1 MAHYFT
7 GDYKQLGSVRRDEI
21 ELGSDQFGR
30 RREGHARS
38 PSALHRANSYL
49 KALIQSIADARF
61 RRMLRELELRGTRLD
76 TRDEL
81 WVPDELR
88 DRGATK

>member
-1 MAHYFT
+1 MARHFT
-7 GDYKQLGSVRRDEI
+7 GDHTHLGSVRRHET
-21 ELGSDQFGR
+21 ELCSYRFGR

-49 KALIQSIADARF
+49 KAFVQSIADAKF

-88 DRGATK
+88 DLNATK